1 MIPPSL
7 GATLDVIRHNGG
19 KISCSV
25 CFLPYRCTM
34 FLRMSMKVGP
44 TWGKY
49 SLVPGSF
56 YLLGMRTERIVGRIE
71 IYKGETDEYEWVFHY
86 VESFTPYE
94 AKCFT
99 GRGIELFKNVFEDF
113 AKLNHKYDTY
123 EREREERKIQEEINR
138 LQKYL
143 QTLNIKIPDS
153 LKQ

>member
-1 MIPPSL
+1 
-7 GATLDVIRHNGG
+7 
-19 KISCSV
+19 
-25 CFLPYRCTM
+25 M
-34 FLRMSMKVGP
+34 FLTVSMKAGP

-56 YLLGMRTERIVGRIE
+56 YLLGMRTERIVGRVE

-99 GRGIELFKNVFEDF
+99 GCGIKSFKSVFEDF

-123 EREREERKIQEEINR
+123 EREREERKTQEEISR
-138 LQKYL
+138 LEKYL
-143 QTLNIKIPDS
+143 RTLNIKTPS
-153 LKQ
+153 PEK